1 MKANLSWLD
10 DPEVFR
16 VNQVPAHS
24 DHPYFKNYREWQKQ
38 TSSFVQS
45 LNGDWC
51 FKFSANPQTRPVDF
65 FKTDFD
71 SSSFDHIPVPSEIEL
86 NNYAQNQYINTLFP
100 WEGKIYRRPAYT
112 INQKATD
119 SFSKGADNTVG
130 SYIKHFDLN
139 STLRGRD
146 VHIVFE
152 GVERAMYVWL
162 NGHFV
167 GYAED
172 SFTPSEFDLTPYI
185 ANTNNILSV

>member
-71 SSSFDHIPVPSEIEL
+71 SSSFQSQV
-86 NNYAQNQYINTLFP
+86 
-100 WEGKIYRRPAYT
+100 K
-112 INQKATD
+112 
-119 SFSKGADNTVG
+119 
-130 SYIKHFDLN
+130 
-139 STLRGRD
+139 
-146 VHIVFE
+146 
-152 GVERAMYVWL
+152 
-162 NGHFV
+162 
-167 GYAED
+167 
-172 SFTPSEFDLTPYI
+172 
-185 ANTNNILSV
+185 LS